1 MSRTPLM
8 SIDPVTLETAEP
20 RAREMLETAQ
30 SNLGFVPNMYT
41 YMGVQPSVLA
51 GYMQTYGDFRE
62 NSGFAPAEQE
72 VVLLTISRTNGCD
85 YCMAAHSMIADKKSG
100 VPEDVLSALRAG
112 DDLPDA
118 KLAALSKFVETM
130 VVSRG
135 NPGKDAVD
143 SFLDAGYEQ
152 QHVLGIIVAI
162 ACKTFSNY
170 VNHLAGTPVDAAF
183 ADYKVAD

>member
-8 SIDPVTLETAEP
+8 SFEPVTLETAEP
-20 RAREMLETAQ
+20 RARDLLEAAQ

-41 YMGVQPSVLA
+41 YMGAQPSVLA

-72 VVLLTISRTNGCD
+72 VVFLTISRTNGCD
-85 YCMAAHSMIADKKSG
+85 YCMAAHSMIADNKSG
-100 VPEDVLSALRAG
+100 VPKDVLAALRAG
-112 DDLPDA
+112 EDLPDA
-118 KLAALSKFVETM
+118 KLAALSQFVETM
-130 VVSRG
+130 VVTRG
-135 NPGKDAVD
+135 NPGKEAVD
-143 SFLDAGYEQ
+143 TFLDAGYEPK
-152 QHVLGIIVAI
+152 HVLGLVVAI